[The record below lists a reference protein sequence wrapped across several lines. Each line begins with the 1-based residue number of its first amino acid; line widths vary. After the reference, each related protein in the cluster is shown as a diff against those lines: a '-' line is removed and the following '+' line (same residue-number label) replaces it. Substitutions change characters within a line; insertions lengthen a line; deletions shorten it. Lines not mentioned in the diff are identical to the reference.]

1 MEKRAWS
8 LVLVLLFVFVTG
20 CVTPDVKPVVA
31 PPAPE
36 ITKDFRNGIFQFL
49 LRGEAV
55 HFMEKVEAVQEE
67 TEKGKSPKEIE
78 ESIYQMYVKADTD
91 RDHVITPE
99 EAKAFWTLYQRQY
112 DNQMGSG
119 SIRFK

>member
-1 MEKRAWS
+1 MEKRI
-8 LVLVLLFVFVTG
+8 LGLFLVLLFVFVTG
-20 CVTPDVKPVVA
+20 CVAPEVKPVVA

-36 ITKDFRNGIFQFL
+36 ATKDFRNGIFQFV

-55 HFMEKVEAVQEE
+55 PIMEKVEAVQEE
-67 TEKGKSPKEIE
+67 TQKGKSPKEIE
-78 ESIYQMYVKADTD
+78 DSIYQMYVKADMD
-91 RDHVITPE
+91 RDHVISTE

-119 SIRFK
+119 QIKFK

>member
-1 MEKRAWS
+1 MEKRI
-8 LVLVLLFVFVTG
+8 LGLFPVLLFVFVTG
-20 CVTPDVKPVVA
+20 CVAPDVKPVVA

-36 ITKDFRNGIFQFL
+36 VTKDFRNGIFQFV

-55 HFMEKVEAVQEE
+55 PIMEKVEAVQEE
-67 TEKGKSPKEIE
+67 TQKGKGAKEIE
-78 ESIYQMYVKADTD
+78 DSIYQMYVKADMD
-91 RDHVITPE
+91 RDHVISTE

-119 SIRFK
+119 QIKFK

>member
-31 PPAPE
+31 PPTPE
-36 ITKDFRNGIFQFL
+36 ITKDFRNGIFQFV

-55 HFMEKVEAVQEE
+55 PIMEKVEAVQEE
-67 TEKGKSPKEIE
+67 TQKGKSPKEIE

-91 RDHVITPE
+91 RDHVLTSE
-99 EAKAFWTLYQRQY
+99 EAKTFWTLYQRQY

-119 SIRFK
+119 PIRFK

>member
-1 MEKRAWS
+1 MEKRI
-8 LVLVLLFVFVTG
+8 LGLFLVLLLVFVTG
-20 CVTPDVKPVVA
+20 CVAPEVKPAVA

-36 ITKDFRNGIFQFL
+36 ATKDFRNGIFQFV

-55 HFMEKVEAVQEE
+55 PIMDKVEAVQEE
-67 TEKGKSPKEIE
+67 TQKGKSPKEIE
-78 ESIYQMYVKADTD
+78 DSIYQMYVKADMD
-91 RDHVITPE
+91 RDHVITSE

-119 SIRFK
+119 QIKFK